1 MVVAIDFNAAVQD
14 AIVTGVDAQP
24 ISENMFG
31 GVLIDTHDGV
41 MGGGNYRSIVA
52 GSDYSDHFTAVYGDL
67 SLNLL
72 RFPGGEFPDGFVI
85 EDSGNWTFKHNKI
98 NGGNSVVDDPIT
110 GTPLAVGDITQ
121 SYLDSLTPAFSL
133 SNPELIDAHLLGN
146 GRMTFTESLQMAFET
161 ESSYSLVLPEFQ
173 YLKVPVDRDPDGD
186 GNKIP
191 FVAADHIKLTA
202 LKADIQGFLEDLFL
216 NGTYNNGN
224 IPADFILELGNEDFY
239 GWNKHYFPADSSKD
253 LDSYSAYAFGCLDA
267 IKDFRAAHPEVH
279 FKVALQAG
287 GVGFVW
293 EMHRN
298 FSDESATD
306 LFGQVDVI
314 NVIHE
319 ALGVTLAE
327 GAGLEHVQF
336 IRDGINALQ
345 GMISAAGGD
354 SSDTELLMS
363 EWSAVSSGVSGLNGV
378 NHALPA
384 AGAALSL
391 FSSMFEMGMDYAA
404 NWGIGGWGGFGTNLS
419 SVDTAGILKYAPV
432 AEVYRQMA
440 ESLIGTTQ
448 IITPL
453 MDVGRSA
460 DFSIFAYQD
469 NAKAVLFL
477 AANDYSGTETV
488 NLGNFGAI
496 GYAWVER
503 ISTIGNATD
512 GFDTVVTRE
521 MVSFT
526 DGSVSITFNNPYEVL
541 RVIVAKVAPG
551 DGYLHLWGGTAG
563 DVLNGG
569 LSDDLL
575 QGNDGDDILNGGA
588 GDDTLDGGAGIDT
601 ADYSAAGGAVAA
613 YLNSG
618 TTNGTY
624 GVDALISIENLIGSD
639 FDDRL
644 VGDAGA
650 NVLRGGAGN
659 DILKTKGGDDV
670 VYGGT
675 GDDTITGGS
684 GNEALF
690 GGDGSD
696 IIFALAGADTVA
708 GGAGDDF
715 LYGGQGNDALTGDA
729 GNDKLRGNLGADVL
743 SGGDG
748 VDDIR
753 GGGGNDTLDGGVGND
768 FLYGENG
775 ADTVYGGAGN
785 DALSGGTGG
794 GSGDGFA
801 DTFVYKNTAT
811 EGYDRIKDFED
822 GIDRIDLSDFGYAGF
837 ADVSAL
843 ASQIAGGVKLNF
855 GGGNVLLLEG
865 LMLADFDA
873 SDVVL

>member
-1 MVVAIDFNAAVQD
+1 MVVTIDLRKAVQD
-14 AIVTGVDAQP
+14 AIVAGVDARS

-31 GVLIDTHDGV
+31 GVLIDTHDSV
-41 MGGGNYRSIVA
+41 MGGENYRSIVA
-52 GSDYSDHFTAVYGDL
+52 GSDYSDHFTAVYDNL

-72 RFPGGEFPDGFVI
+72 RFPGGEFPDGFVV
-85 EDSGNWTFKHNKI
+85 EESGNWTFKHNKI
-98 NGGNSVVDDPIT
+98 NGGNNVINDPIT
-110 GTPLAVGDITQ
+110 GNPLTVGGITQ

-133 SNPELIDAHLLGN
+133 SNPELIDAHLLGS

-161 ESSYSLVLPEFQ
+161 ASSYSLVLPEFQ
-173 YLKVPVDRDPDGD
+173 YLKVPIDRDPDED

-202 LKADIQGFLEDLFL
+202 LQADIQVFLEDLFL
-216 NGTYNNGN
+216 NDAYNNGN

-239 GWNKHYFPADSSKD
+239 GWNKHYFPADSAKD
-253 LDSYSAYAFGCLDA
+253 LDSYSAYAFGCLGA
-267 IKDFRAAHPEVH
+267 IKDFRVAHPEIQ

-298 FSDESATD
+298 FSDENGTD

-314 NVIHE
+314 SVIHE
-319 ALGVTLAE
+319 ALDVTLAE

-336 IRDGINALQ
+336 IKDGINALL

-354 SSDTELLMS
+354 SSNTELYMS
-363 EWSAVSSGVSGLNGV
+363 GWSAVSSGVSGLYGV

-404 NWGIGGWGGFGTNLS
+404 SWGIGGWGGFGTNLS
-419 SVDTAGILKYAPV
+419 SVDTSGILEYAPI

-453 MDVGRSA
+453 MDVGRRT
-460 DFSIFAYQD
+460 DFSVFAYRD

-477 AANDYSGTETV
+477 AANDYSGTETI
-488 NLGNFGAI
+488 NLGYFGTI

-503 ISTIGNATD
+503 ISTTLNTTD
-512 GFDTVVTRE
+512 GYDTVVTRE

-526 DGSVSITFNNPYEVL
+526 DGSVSVTFNNPYEVL
-541 RVIVAKVAPG
+541 RLIVAKAAPG
-551 DGYLHLWGGTAG
+551 DGYLHLWGKTTG

-575 QGNDGDDILNGGA
+575 QGNGGDDILNGGE
-588 GDDTLDGGAGIDT
+588 GNDTLDGGAGIDT
-601 ADYSAAGGAVAA
+601 VDYSAADGAVAA
-613 YLNSG
+613 YLNLGTSSG
-618 TTNGTY
+618 AY
-624 GVDALISIENLIGSD
+624 GADTLSCIENLIGSD

-644 VGDAGA
+644 VGDIGE
-650 NVLRGGAGN
+650 NVLNGGAGN

-670 VYGGT
+670 VHGGT
-675 GDDTITGGS
+675 GDDTITGSS

-696 IIFALAGADTVA
+696 IIVALAGDDTVA
-708 GGAGDDF
+708 GGAGGDF
-715 LYGGQGNDALTGDA
+715 LYGGQGGDILTGDA
-729 GNDKLRGNLGADVL
+729 GNDKLRGNLGRDTL

-753 GGGGNDTLDGGVGND
+753 GGDGNDTLDGGAGND
-768 FLYGENG
+768 FLFGEYG
-775 ADTVYGGAGN
+775 ADMIAGGAGN

-822 GIDRIDLSDFGYAGF
+822 GIDRIDLSDFGYDGF
-837 ADVSAL
+837 ADVSVL
-843 ASQIAGGVKLNF
+843 ASRIAAGVKLNF
-855 GGGNVLLLEG
+855 GFGNVLLVEG
-865 LMLADFDA
+865 LALADFDA
-873 SDVVL
+873 GDVLL